1 MALAARLLR
10 TFARPPGTHS
20 PRDGREESQELVELV
35 IHEVA
40 ENNDQNKCFR
50 LSDCLRMF
58 QVFWSDIEMV
68 CTAIHVDIL
77 QTNFARPHQKQVF
90 AQLFWHITDRF
101 LGARTCRALK
111 MLPNRA

>member
-1 MALAARLLR
+1 MKLQKIMTKTNVL
-10 TFARPPGTHS
+10 
-20 PRDGREESQELVELV
+20 
-35 IHEVA
+35 
-40 ENNDQNKCFR
+40 
-50 LSDCLRMF
+50 DCLRMF

-77 QTNFARPHQKQVF
+77 QTNFARHHQKQVF
-90 AQLFWHITDRF
+90 AQLFWHFTDRF